1 MGLEPRRWLRR
12 PVRSSALRPALRPAR
27 EVAVGAADAGDS
39 GAAAVD
45 FAMVG
50 ALLTVLFLGVLQ
62 LGLAL
67 HVRNTLTAAAAE
79 GARYAANAD
88 RAPGDGVAWTREL
101 VAATLSPAYARDV
114 VGGLED
120 VAGIPTVFI
129 EVRTRLPVLGL
140 LGPDRGLVV
149 RGHALDE
156 DT

>member
-1 MGLEPRRWLRR
+1 MGLER
-12 PVRSSALRPALRPAR
+12 PKPPAQ
-27 EVAVGAADAGDS
+27 VGGDS
-39 GAAAVD
+39 GAAVVD

-88 RAPGDGVAWTREL
+88 RGPGEGVAWTQEL

-120 VAGIPTVFI
+120 VGGAPTVFI
-129 EVRTRLPVLGL
+129 EVRASLPVLGL
-140 LGPDRGLVV
+140 LGPDRSLVV

-156 DT
+156 ER

>member
-1 MGLEPRRWLRR
+1 MVGGDL
-12 PVRSSALRPALRPAR
+12 
-27 EVAVGAADAGDS
+27 GAAV
-39 GAAAVD
+39 VD

-88 RAPGDGVAWTREL
+88 RAPDDGVAWTREL
-101 VAATLSPAYARDV
+101 VAATLSPAYAQDV

-120 VAGIPTVFI
+120 VAGFPTVFI
-129 EVRTRLPVLGL
+129 EVRARLPVLGL

>member
-1 MGLEPRRWLRR
+1 M
-12 PVRSSALRPALRPAR
+12 VR
-27 EVAVGAADAGDS
+27 GDS
-39 GAAAVD
+39 GAAVVD

-88 RAPGDGVAWTREL
+88 RGTDEGVAWTREL
-101 VAATLSPAYARDV
+101 VAATLSPVYAQDV
-114 VGGLED
+114 AGGLED
-120 VAGIPTVFI
+120 VGGAPTVFI
-129 EVRTRLPVLGL
+129 EVRARLPVLGL
-140 LGPDRGLVV
+140 LGPNRSLVV

-156 DT
+156 EW